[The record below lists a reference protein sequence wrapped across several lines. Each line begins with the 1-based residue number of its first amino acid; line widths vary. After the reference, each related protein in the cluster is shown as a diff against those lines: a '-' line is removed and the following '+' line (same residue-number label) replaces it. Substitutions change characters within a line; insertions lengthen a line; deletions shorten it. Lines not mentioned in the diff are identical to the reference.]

1 MPTNLSKMNQGHNM
15 LTPEYAARIVAVV
28 AEESPGFSEVDL
40 GAPSSVVA
48 EGDPTAL
55 DRLRELEE
63 ELARLRGILLEGFSL
78 LDLEVDQHATDPRS
92 PRVRRTQP
100 QPKNRKR

>member
-1 MPTNLSKMNQGHNM
+1 MNKGHNT

-28 AEESPGFSEVDL
+28 VKESPGFSEADL

-63 ELARLRGILLEGFSL
+63 LEGFSL